1 MKGFKQYAEQRVNS
15 VVFTFG
21 RFNPP
26 TIGHLKLL
34 DKVASLAVGDKYRIY
49 ASHSSDPKK
58 NPLQYKEKV
67 QLMRKMFPKH
77 GRNIVMNDK
86 IRTAIDIAVEL
97 YKEGFSQITMV
108 VGADRITDFKKL
120 LTRYN
125 GVQSRHGYY
134 NFTGGINVVSAGQR
148 DPDSEGV
155 EGMSASKMRLAAVAG
170 DFNSF
175 RLGLPK
181 GYSDGAK
188 LFNTIRKRMG
198 EKEIKNFREHIQLN
212 TISKKRE
219 LYARGEIFNVGD
231 TALTFEDKTI
241 VIEERK
247 PNYVVDDDG
256 NKHWISDLHEAMR
269 FSKIYHASANK
280 ITRPKN
286 HPMFFALDLKHSKGD
301 NFDGWYYNLVQNT
314 GNAFLYEARVK
325 NQNKI
330 AKYDDP
336 KIKQMFDAAGID
348 LEETY
353 VMMLL
358 ANPTGKEIQ
367 RDPGTKLLQNKGY
380 VGIQYLDYDPRN
392 FSKDL
397 EALIIFNPTRDIT
410 GFKEI
415 ASSLDEGSH
424 IKRRAQD
431 KDIGDR
437 KGSQPKTYHTGLK
450 KSTKVKRDAQF
461 KRQAKMS
468 DDDPASYKPAPGDKG
483 AKTKPSKHTKKFKQ
497 MFGDD

>member
-1 MKGFKQYAEQRVNS
+1 
-15 VVFTFG
+15 
-21 RFNPP
+21 
-26 TIGHLKLL
+26 
-34 DKVASLAVGDKYRIY
+34 
-49 ASHSSDPKK
+49 
-58 NPLQYKEKV
+58 
-67 QLMRKMFPKH
+67 
-77 GRNIVMNDK
+77 

-314 GNAFLYEARVK
+314 GN
-325 NQNKI
+325 
-330 AKYDDP
+330 
-336 KIKQMFDAAGID
+336 
-348 LEETY
+348 
-353 VMMLL
+353 
-358 ANPTGKEIQ
+358 
-367 RDPGTKLLQNKGY
+367 
-380 VGIQYLDYDPRN
+380 
-392 FSKDL
+392 
-397 EALIIFNPTRDIT
+397 
-410 GFKEI
+410 
-415 ASSLDEGSH
+415 
-424 IKRRAQD
+424 
-431 KDIGDR
+431 
-437 KGSQPKTYHTGLK
+437 
-450 KSTKVKRDAQF
+450 
-461 KRQAKMS
+461 
-468 DDDPASYKPAPGDKG
+468 
-483 AKTKPSKHTKKFKQ
+483 
-497 MFGDD
+497 